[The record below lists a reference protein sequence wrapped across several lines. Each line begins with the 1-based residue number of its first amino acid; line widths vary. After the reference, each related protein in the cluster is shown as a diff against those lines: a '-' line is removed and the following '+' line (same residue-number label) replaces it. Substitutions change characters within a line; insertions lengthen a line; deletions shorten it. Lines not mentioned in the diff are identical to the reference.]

1 MSKKA
6 WEHVQLTTLDVEG
19 TCDILQRDYSGGLVF
34 RMDRDDNP
42 KGRKKMGDSVYRIIE
57 MVGTS
62 EKSWEEAAKNAI
74 ELAGKS
80 VRDIRIAEVET
91 LDMKVEKNKVVA
103 YRARVKASFK
113 YQE

>member
-1 MSKKA
+1 
-6 WEHVQLTTLDVEG
+6 
-19 TCDILQRDYSGGLVF
+19 
-34 RMDRDDNP
+34 
-42 KGRKKMGDSVYRIIE
+42 MGDSVYRIIE

-80 VRDIRIAEVET
+80 VRDIRIAEVAT
-91 LDMKVEKNKVVA
+91 LDMKVEDNKVVA

-113 YQE
+113 YQDE